1 MVDLDRASIR
11 KLSACLSYG
20 TVSVSMTLFNKA
32 VFSVY
37 QFNFPNFVT
46 TLQIIISIIYM
57 LILENL
63 RILEIEPISM
73 RTATMVMLHLGL
85 LLVFLMVLRWPHL
98 SNLCGALCP
107 GVSSDFFLVAVCG
120 VWGHCTA
127 IPHGAHVQVRHDWVT
142 ARAKK

>member
-1 MVDLDRASIR
+1 
-11 KLSACLSYG
+11 
-20 TVSVSMTLFNKA
+20 MTLFNKA

-73 RTATMVMLHLGL
+73 RTATMVMLPVGACSSFLDGSSGVHICPTSAMPRAQ
-85 LLVFLMVLRWPHL
+85 VFPLTFFWWLYV
-98 SNLCGALCP
+98 
-107 GVSSDFFLVAVCG
+107 VSG
-120 VWGHCTA
+120 
-127 IPHGAHVQVRHDWVT
+127 VT
-142 ARAKK
+142 ALRYLTVPMFR

>member
-1 MVDLDRASIR
+1 MVELD
-11 KLSACLSYG
+11 KLSAKRLTACLSYG

-57 LILENL
+57 LVLENL

-73 RTATMVMLHLGL
+73 KTATMVRYG
-85 LLVFLMVLRWPHL
+85 
-98 SNLCGALCP
+98 
-107 GVSSDFFLVAVCG
+107 
-120 VWGHCTA
+120 
-127 IPHGAHVQVRHDWVT
+127 
-142 ARAKK
+142 